1 MDPVSSMLDVSC
13 GGPSLSSLEQ
23 ARRPVAEQASSKQAR
38 EQSTENGE
46 MMDVDNVFSRQRG

>member
-1 MDPVSSMLDVSC
+1 MDPVSSILDVS
-13 GGPSLSSLEQ
+13 GAGPSLPSLEQ

-46 MMDVDNVFSRQRG
+46 MMDVDIVFSGQRG